1 MELKDDSLSTLRE
14 AGFFYDMEPVL
25 PQVFQLRQDSIFFT
39 YNVYEIAPYALGAI
53 GVNLSKAQ
61 MRDLLK

>member
-1 MELKDDSLSTLRE
+1 
-14 AGFFYDMEPVL
+14 MEPVL

-39 YNVYEIAPYALGAI
+39 YNVYDIAPYALGAI
-53 GVNLSKAQ
+53 GVDLSKAQ